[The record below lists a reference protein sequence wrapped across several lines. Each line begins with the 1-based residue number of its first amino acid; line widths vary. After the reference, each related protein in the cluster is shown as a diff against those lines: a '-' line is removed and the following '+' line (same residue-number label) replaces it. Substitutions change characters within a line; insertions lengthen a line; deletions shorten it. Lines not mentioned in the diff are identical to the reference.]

1 MNQLLRLLDHS
12 ASWPK
17 QPDFY
22 VTTLTAMAKKL
33 QDRGPVYVIGEANR
47 QHPLKA
53 LLVVSRSL
61 RVVLRERPDII
72 ITTGSMP
79 LAFYCFL
86 AKVLGASVVWIDSV
100 ANIERLSLSGRFAAM
115 FADLV
120 LTQWPKL
127 ARPGGRVRYVG
138 ELL

>member
-1 MNQLLRLLDHS
+1 MRAL
-12 ASWPK
+12 
-17 QPDFY
+17 
-22 VTTLTAMAKKL
+22 AKKL
-33 QDRGPVYVIGEANR
+33 QKRGPVYVIGEANR
-47 QHPLKA
+47 EHPFKA
-53 LLVVSRSL
+53 LLVIWRSL
-61 RVVLRERPDII
+61 RVAVRERPDVVV
-72 ITTGSMP
+72 TTGSMP

-86 AKVLGASVVWIDSV
+86 AKRLGASVVWIDSI

-127 ARPGGRVRYVG
+127 ARSGGRVRYVG